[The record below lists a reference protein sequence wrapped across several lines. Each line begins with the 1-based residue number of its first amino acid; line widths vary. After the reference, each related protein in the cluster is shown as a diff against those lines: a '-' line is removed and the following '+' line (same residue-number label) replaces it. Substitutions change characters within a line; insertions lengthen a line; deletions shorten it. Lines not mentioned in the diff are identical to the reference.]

1 MDEAEKIF
9 YSIFKTPICPS
20 LKERFQRASTNLSAG
35 YTQEEL
41 EEYDR
46 VVNAINDL
54 EALELVAR
62 HAKKFPL
69 LVVKVHL
76 MIYLAETM
84 PEYRSFYI
92 NRNDTP
98 YKGWIFL
105 FLSSMRT
112 ALKFL
117 KGFLLLAKL
126 KI

>member
-9 YSIFKTPICPS
+9 YSIFKTPIPFS
-20 LKERFQRASTNLSAG
+20 LKERFQRASMSLSAG

-41 EEYDR
+41 AEHDR
-46 VVNAINDL
+46 AVNRVNDL

-62 HAKKFPL
+62 HTKKFPL

-76 MIYLAETM
+76 MIYLAETL

-92 NRNDTP
+92 NRNDAP
-98 YKGWIFL
+98 YKGWSFIF
-105 FLSSMRT
+105 FSSMRT
-112 ALKFL
+112 ILKFL